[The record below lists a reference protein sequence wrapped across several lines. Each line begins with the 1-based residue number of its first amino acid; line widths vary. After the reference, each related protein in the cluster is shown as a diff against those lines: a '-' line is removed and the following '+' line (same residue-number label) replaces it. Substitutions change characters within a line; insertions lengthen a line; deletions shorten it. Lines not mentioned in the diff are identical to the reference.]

1 MDFDKENESPVIQE
15 AFPVVRTNQRLL
27 PGLDEITPEIGGLI
41 EEIDTSSPDLP
52 TAEEA
57 LEQAIFQSQTRS
69 PRLERQNALSFNILN
84 IRNRDRVLEE
94 IEDLTRIKLNKI
106 VNEFRDLHQKYDY
119 LKNEFESRV
128 DRMRLTF
135 EGIEDSELEQD
146 PELKRLEKLMI
157 ILKNHYLWNLDM
169 LNEELNHNKN
179 LNKELNEKL
188 YLGDKHKLI
197 KDQINQWRS
206 RCVRNRYPLKRVD
219 EWCLELVVKI
229 NDIRDRMA
237 SSSH

>member
-1 MDFDKENESPVIQE
+1 MDFDKENSSPVIQE

-27 PGLDEITPEIGGLI
+27 PGLDEITPEIGDLI

-84 IRNRDRVLEE
+84 VRNRDRVLEE

-119 LKNEFESRV
+119 LTNEIESRV

-146 PELKRLEKLMI
+146 PELKRLDKLTI
-157 ILKNHYLWNLDM
+157 ILKNHYLWNLDR

-188 YLGDKHKLI
+188 YLGNKHKLI

-206 RCVRNRYPLKRVD
+206 RCIRNRYPLKRVD
-219 EWCLELVVKI
+219 EWCLELVIKI
-229 NDIRDRMA
+229 NDIRDSMA

>member
-84 IRNRDRVLEE
+84 IRNRDNILS
-94 IEDLTRIKLNKI
+94 NKDI
-106 VNEFRDLHQKYDY
+106 RNILIHPTYD
-119 LKNEFESRV
+119 
-128 DRMRLTF
+128 
-135 EGIEDSELEQD
+135 G
-146 PELKRLEKLMI
+146 LEKI
-157 ILKNHYLWNLDM
+157 IKM
-169 LNEELNHNKN
+169 
-179 LNKELNEKL
+179 
-188 YLGDKHKLI
+188 
-197 KDQINQWRS
+197 
-206 RCVRNRYPLKRVD
+206 
-219 EWCLELVVKI
+219 
-229 NDIRDRMA
+229 
-237 SSSH
+237 

>member
-1 MDFDKENESPVIQE
+1 MEFDKENEPPVIQE
-15 AFPVVRTNQRLL
+15 AFPVVRTDLL
-27 PGLDEITPEIGGLI
+27 PGLDEITPGLDEITTGL
-41 EEIDTSSPDLP
+41 DATSSPDLP

-69 PRLERQNALSFNILN
+69 PRLERQNTLSFNILN

-106 VNEFRDLHQKYDY
+106 INEFRDLHQKYDY
-119 LKNEFESRV
+119 LKNEIESRV

-135 EGIEDSELEQD
+135 EGIEESELEQD
-146 PELKRLEKLMI
+146 PELKRLEKLMT
-157 ILKNHYLWNLDM
+157 ILKNHYLWNLDR
-169 LNEELNHNKN
+169 LNEELNHNKT
-179 LNKELNEKL
+179 LNKEFNEKM

-206 RCVRNRYPLKRVD
+206 RCIRNRYPLKRVD